1 MTFFP
6 QGIYNGDLLMMIG
19 TAAKTPKPYQALAQA
34 GTTLQAPFDPFSD
47 LWTRSEEVGELIGE
61 GLLNLLEDHGSDF
74 CYVMGSYYWKLILII

>member
-47 LWTRSEEVGELIGE
+47 LWTRSEEDRIRMHRQKTYDLD
-61 GLLNLLEDHGSDF
+61 LLELRIQKDLREHEDL
-74 CYVMGSYYWKLILII
+74 YIQ